1 MAIKKPYD
9 SKIPA
14 FNLVA
19 NFFDLWANGAKFDK
33 LLENIIQEETDFLY
47 NHPIHKELEGLLP

>member
-1 MAIKKPYD
+1 MSIKKPYD

-19 NFFDLWANGAKFDK
+19 NFFDLWCNQAKFDE
-33 LLENIIQEETDFLY
+33 LIENISDEERDFLY
-47 NHPIHKELEGLLP
+47 NHPIMKEFPGMLR